1 MTTLKKRCTI
11 EIGKMA
17 LPTCLENTMQGRR
30 KSQKS
35 GEGKGQNLPLLPSC
49 LNLGSLICQN
59 LEGGQSSLHPVSL
72 VPMVLLCVYLH
83 VYSSFSIR

>member
-49 LNLGSLICQN
+49 LNLG
-59 LEGGQSSLHPVSL
+59 
-72 VPMVLLCVYLH
+72 
-83 VYSSFSIR
+83 

>member
-35 GEGKGQNLPLLPSC
+35 GEGKGQNLPLLPFC
-49 LNLGSLICQN
+49 LNLG
-59 LEGGQSSLHPVSL
+59 
-72 VPMVLLCVYLH
+72 
-83 VYSSFSIR
+83 

>member
-49 LNLGSLICQN
+49 LNLGQLICQN
-59 LEGGQSSLHPVSL
+59 LEGARAPSTLSPWFLWPCYVSPCMFIL
-72 VPMVLLCVYLH
+72 ALA
-83 VYSSFSIR
+83 